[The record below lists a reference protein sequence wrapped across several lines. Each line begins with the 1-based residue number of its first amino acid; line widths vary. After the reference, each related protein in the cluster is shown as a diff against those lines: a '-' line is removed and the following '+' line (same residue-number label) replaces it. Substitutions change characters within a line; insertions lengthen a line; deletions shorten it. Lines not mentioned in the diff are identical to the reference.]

1 MNRIVLLGDSI
12 TAGMTNGYPSP
23 IFSHKLASFLPE
35 VEFINR
41 GVPGDIT
48 RLAKLRLQADVLE
61 VDPDLV
67 VVFFGTNDVA
77 DPQTD
82 LEDYRSNLEE
92 ICRTV
97 GLEKCLLI
105 TPGLVG
111 PSQEASRPTPKM
123 AAFAKATLELGQDL
137 DIPTLNWQ
145 AIMEK
150 HIPAS
155 LLQADEIHYNERAYD
170 LLVAN
175 LVPLLKIKL
184 AQVKPKIIH

>member
-12 TAGMTNGYPSP
+12 TAGMTNGFPSP
-23 IFSHKLASFLPE
+23 IFTHKLNQYLPE

-61 VDPDLV
+61 VNPDLV
-67 VVFFGTNDVA
+67 VIFFGTNDVA

-82 LEDYRSNLEE
+82 IESYQANLEE

-105 TPGLVG
+105 TPGLAG
-111 PSQEASRPTPKM
+111 PSHKDSRPDPKM
-123 AAFAKATLELGQDL
+123 EAYAKATLALGEKL
-137 DIPTLNWQ
+137 DIDCLNWQ
-145 AIMEK
+145 QIMAAN
-150 HIPAS
+150 IPAT
-155 LLQADEIHYNERAYD
+155 LLQADDIHYNERAYD
-170 LLVAN
+170 LLVTK
-175 LVPLLKIKL
+175 LLPLIKNKL
-184 AQVKPKIIH
+184 AQLKPHIIH